1 LSTVRLARSAALA
14 ASLVPSSATVPTLT
28 VPAAAHSRKDSTR
41 NPARAAS
48 WRARN
53 RAMVT
58 WSGVALAAR
67 TREGEVLG
75 AVAFDLAGGAHPVG
89 VGVQQHA
96 EQRLGVV
103 GGVAVPVVAVGS
115 VERDKVELVHHVQE

>member
-1 LSTVRLARSAALA
+1 
-14 ASLVPSSATVPTLT
+14 
-28 VPAAAHSRKDSTR
+28 
-41 NPARAAS
+41 
-48 WRARN
+48 
-53 RAMVT
+53 MVT

-103 GGVAVPVVAVGS
+103 GGVAVPVVWVRP
-115 VERDKVELVHHVQE
+115 VERGKVELVHHVEDEPGEVAFGQPVAQVRREQERLIRVARRKL